1 MSLKDFFYSKSAIP
15 QISCFFKKNLKPFT
29 TSNKKNLCSNIIHQQ
44 VVGIVDVTT
53 LTSRQYCVVL
63 NPVDPVTGKNKLGAK
78 KLIKGEISF
87 FLKPGETLAAGIQV
101 NYFFILTFKFW
112 IWKNHLHSKCI
123 VNAKCAKQ
131 FFLHLI

>member
-1 MSLKDFFYSKSAIP
+1 MIF
-15 QISCFFKKNLKPFT
+15 QKKILRAST
-29 TSNKKNLCSNIIHQQ
+29 TSNKKKLCSNIVHQQ

-101 NYFFILTFKFW
+101 NYFFILTFKF
-112 IWKNHLHSKCI
+112 
-123 VNAKCAKQ
+123 
-131 FFLHLI
+131 